1 MACAGWFNGTGQR
14 RTILLRKHMPGTQ
27 NSFLPSRSRR
37 DWVRLRT
44 LIYLRWLAV
53 LGQTI
58 AVVVATQFLSI
69 ALPLQPVILL
79 IAISALF
86 NIGFTLIHP
95 ENKRLNHRDATLTL
109 LFDLA
114 QLGALL
120 YLVGGLAN
128 PFSVMIL
135 AQTIISA
142 TVLTLRSTLLLGA
155 ITLAMIALLG
165 RFSPSMATISGD
177 PLTIPPLLILGN
189 AAALAI
195 SVIFLGIYARR
206 VTTESNSMS
215 EALTATQLALER
227 EQKLTALGGVVAAAA
242 HELGTPLAT
251 IKLASAELS
260 EDLTDHPELR
270 EDAELIREQADR
282 CRDILASM
290 GQIGKEDTMM
300 RTAPFSAVVNE
311 AAEPHMNRGISV
323 YLRVKGEV
331 GHSAGAPTNLEPN
344 LGANL
349 DEPDIS
355 RRAEVIHGLRN
366 LVQNAVDFAERA
378 VWIDLDWSDERLM
391 LRVGDDGKGYPPDL
405 IGRIGDPFVRRRGLS
420 NREQQRPGYNGMGLG
435 LFIAKTLL
443 ERTGATL
450 TFANGLPAQTG
461 PEDRATAR
469 PSGAIVEAVWQRG
482 ALDVPREVSRGP
494 LEPNVPLANA

>member
-1 MACAGWFNGTGQR
+1 MSA
-14 RTILLRKHMPGTQ
+14 P
-27 NSFLPSRSRR
+27 SFLPSRARR

-58 AVVVATQFLSI
+58 AVVVATEFLNI
-69 ALPLQPVILL
+69 ALRLDLIALL
-79 IAISALF
+79 IVISALF
-86 NIGFTLIHP
+86 NIGATLIHP

-114 QLGALL
+114 QLGALI
-120 YLVGGLAN
+120 YLTGGLAN

-142 TVLTLRSTLLLGA
+142 TVLTLRTTLLLGA
-155 ITLAMIALLG
+155 ITLLMIALLS
-165 RFSPSMATISGD
+165 RYSQPLATLGGETLS
-177 PLTIPPLLILGN
+177 IPPLLVIGN

-195 SVIFLGIYARR
+195 SVVFLSIYARR

-251 IKLASAELS
+251 IKLASAELVDELS
-260 EDLTDHPELR
+260 DQPLLR
-270 EDAELIREQADR
+270 EDAELIRAQAER
-282 CRDILASM
+282 CRNILASM
-290 GQIGKEDTMM
+290 GQIGKEDTHM
-300 RTAPFSAVVNE
+300 RFAPFSAVVGE
-311 AAEPHMNRGISV
+311 AAEPHMNRGIDV
-323 YLRVKGEV
+323 CLRINGELR
-331 GHSAGAPTNLEPN
+331 GPGDQPGTT
-344 LGANL
+344 

-366 LVQNAVDFAERA
+366 LVQNAVDFAEHT
-378 VWIDLDWSDERLM
+378 VWIDLDWTETWLK
-391 LRVGDDGKGYPPDL
+391 LRVGDDGRGYPPDL
-405 IGRIGDPFVRRRGLS
+405 IGRIGDPFVRRRGARD
-420 NREQQRPGYNGMGLG
+420 REQQRPGYQGMGLG

-443 ERTGATL
+443 ERTGASL
-450 TFANGLPAQTG
+450 TFANGVPVEGKSEPLHKTQ
-461 PEDRATAR
+461 
-469 PSGAIVEAVWQRG
+469 PSGAIVEAIWPRG
-482 ALDVPREVSRGP
+482 SLDVPREVSRGP
-494 LEPNVPLANA
+494 LGTNPALANS